1 METLEKG
8 TEVTTGRVGAR
19 KGILVVDV
27 VPRINRRLVM
37 CRLIGEDGVVRE
49 LIAVRVR
56 ENKNYLPGMEIWDA
70 YEESPGV
77 WVHPGK
83 GPRRR
88 GVW

>member
-1 METLEKG
+1 MVILG
-8 TEVTTGRVGAR
+8 RDSEVTTGDVGAR

-27 VPRINRRLVM
+27 VPRINKRVVM
-37 CRLIGEDGVVRE
+37 CRLIGEDGVCRE
-49 LIAVRVR
+49 LVAVRVR
-56 ENKNYLPGMEIWDA
+56 NNVNYLPGMEIWDA
-70 YEESPGV
+70 YEEGDGV